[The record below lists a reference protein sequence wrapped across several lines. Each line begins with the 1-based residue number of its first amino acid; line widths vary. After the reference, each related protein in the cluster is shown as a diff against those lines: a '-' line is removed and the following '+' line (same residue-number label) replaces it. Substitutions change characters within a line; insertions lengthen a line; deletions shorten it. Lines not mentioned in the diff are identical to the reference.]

1 MRTLQIVFYGD
12 PNGYPPIINAVRA
25 LSEAG
30 WSVEIVCRGER
41 SHADVGWPAQATL
54 VRGPASGGP
63 AWREYA
69 AFVRMAWRRAKR
81 GEIVAGHDMHGLLPA
96 ALMARKSGSPLV
108 YQCHDFADA
117 ARKLPAGSRIV
128 KAFEPML
135 ARGAALVVVPDER
148 RGAVMRG
155 ELGLREPPLVVPNAP
170 RAAPSAAAGRLRE
183 ALRSRGHGAGRVVL
197 RQGRIGPGHG
207 IEATIRSMPGWN
219 DPSASFVLMGPG
231 DADFVRRIST
241 LAAECGVADRV
252 VVLPPV
258 AYDEVAAF
266 TREADVGHA
275 LYDPVNV
282 NHVEMGTASNK
293 VIEYMAAGIPSIV
306 ADTPSF
312 RELLSKARF
321 GLAADPSSEAAI
333 AGAVNRI
340 LGDPALAAELG
351 TAGRRAFEEDL
362 QYDRH
367 AAILRERLEALAR
380 GG

>member
-1 MRTLQIVFYGD
+1 VRTLQIVFYGD

-25 LSEAG
+25 LAEAG

-41 SHADVGWPAQATL
+41 SHGEVRWPAEATL
-54 VRGPASGGP
+54 VRSAAARGG

-69 AFVRMAWRRAKR
+69 AFVRLAWKHAKP
-81 GEIVAGHDMHGLLPA
+81 GAIIAGHDMHGLLPA
-96 ALMARKSGSPLV
+96 ALMARKAGSPLV
-108 YQCHDFADA
+108 YHCHDFADA
-117 ARKLPAGSRIV
+117 ARNLPAGSRIV

-135 ARGAALVVVPDER
+135 ARRAALVVVPDER
-148 RGAVMRG
+148 RGAVMRR

-170 RAAPSAAAGRLRE
+170 RALSIAPPGRLHE
-183 ALRSRGHGAGRVVL
+183 ALASRGHARGRIVL

-207 IEATIRSMPGWN
+207 IEATIRSMPRWT

-231 DADFVRRIST
+231 EADFVRRISA
-241 LAAECGVADRV
+241 LAAECGVAERV
-252 VVLPPV
+252 VVLAPV
-258 AYDEVAAF
+258 PYDEVAGF

-312 RELLSKARF
+312 RELLSRARF

-333 AGAVNRI
+333 AEAVNRI
-340 LGDPALAAELG
+340 LDNPALAAELAA
-351 TAGRRAFEEDL
+351 AGRRAFETDL

-367 AAILRERLEALAR
+367 AAVLRERLAALGAA
-380 GG
+380 G